1 MRFRIYLATSKP
13 LFTYIVRRIL
23 YSIPVLIVSTF
34 LSFVF
39 VSYAGNPVAINMP
52 NGQLFNTISNGYN
65 TMMGY
70 AAQIPH
76 ADRWAIVLYVRAL
89 QRSQNASL
97 DDIPPDHR
105 SGMQMPEAPT
115 K

>member
-1 MRFRIYLATSKP
+1 MGAIPQRVAATGGVWLARNLVDAS
-13 LFTYIVRRIL
+13 
-23 YSIPVLIVSTF
+23 
-34 LSFVF
+34 
-39 VSYAGNPVAINMP
+39 NPVAINMP

-70 AAQIPH
+70 AAQIPY

-97 DDIPPDHR
+97 DDIPADHR

>member
-1 MRFRIYLATSKP
+1 MNVGTNWVGPGGHVIK
-13 LFTYIVRRIL
+13 
-23 YSIPVLIVSTF
+23 
-34 LSFVF
+34 
-39 VSYAGNPVAINMP
+39 MP

-105 SGMQMPEAPT
+105 SGMQMPEAPS

>member
-1 MRFRIYLATSKP
+1 MGGFQHRIGRTAGLAHGARNLVEAP
-13 LFTYIVRRIL
+13 QANGY
-23 YSIPVLIVSTF
+23 
-34 LSFVF
+34 
-39 VSYAGNPVAINMP
+39 GGVAVQMP

-89 QRSQNASL
+89 QRSQNAAL

-105 SGMQMPEAPT
+105 VGMQMPEAPIQ
-115 K
+115 